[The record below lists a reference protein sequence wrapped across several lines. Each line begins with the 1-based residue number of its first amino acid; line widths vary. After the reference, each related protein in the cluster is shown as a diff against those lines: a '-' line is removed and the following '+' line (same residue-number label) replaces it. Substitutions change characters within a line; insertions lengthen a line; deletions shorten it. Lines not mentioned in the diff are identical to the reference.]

1 MHEALIERLSRL
13 PAIRVVSRT
22 SMSRYAMSD
31 KTMPEIARELNVE
44 GIVEGSVLRAEDEG
58 RITVQLIHG
67 PSDTHVW
74 SQTYDRSFSGVLAL
88 QSEVAEAIALEI
100 QGELTQDQRETMLS
114 SAPASSVPFAND
126 EFMKAR
132 FEQSRQTA
140 EGL

>member
-1 MHEALIERLSRL
+1 MHEALIKRLSRL

-44 GIVEGSVLRAEDEG
+44 GPVLRAEDEV